1 MLSVSRI
8 TCMQLDLNLLAALD
22 ALLEEGS
29 VGGAADRLHVTS
41 PAMSRTLGRI
51 RKATGDQILVR
62 TGRTMTPTPYAV
74 LVREHV
80 HDLVQ
85 QAQAVLSPSR
95 ELDLA
100 SLERTFI
107 LRWQY
112 TLVEFGGPDL
122 LAAVR
127 AEAPGVRL
135 RFVAENSADTP
146 DMRRGEVDL
155 EANANEPTSPEIRRV
170 RVAEGRLVLA
180 VRTGHRLTRGKL
192 TPERFAT
199 EAEHIVV
206 SRRGR
211 LHDRLDELL
220 AGMDLERR
228 VVVSAPTSSSALHF
242 VHSSDLVVTLPE
254 IAVRAVGVGHGL
266 TVLPLPIDLP
276 PVPLYLSW
284 HQRYDN
290 DRAHIWLRGKAH
302 AALRK
307 LET

>member
-1 MLSVSRI
+1 
-8 TCMQLDLNLLAALD
+8 MQLDLNLLAALD

-74 LVREHV
+74 SVREHV

-85 QAQAVLSPSR
+85 QAQAVLAPSH

-100 SLERTFI
+100 TLERTFT

-127 AEAPGVRL
+127 AEAPSVRL
-135 RFVAENSADTP
+135 RFIAENSADTP

-180 VRTGHRLTRGKL
+180 VRKGHRLTRGKL

-220 AGMDLERR
+220 AGMGLERR
-228 VVVSAPTSSSALHF
+228 VVVSAPTSSSALQF

-254 IAVRAVGVGHGL
+254 IAVRTAAADHGL
-266 TVLPLPIDLP
+266 TVLPLPIDLQ

-307 LET
+307 LEA

>member
-1 MLSVSRI
+1 
-8 TCMQLDLNLLAALD
+8 MQLDLNLLAALD

-74 LVREHV
+74 SVREHV

-85 QAQAVLSPSR
+85 QAQAVLAPSH

-100 SLERTFI
+100 TLERTFT

-122 LAAVR
+122 RAAVR
-127 AEAPGVRL
+127 AEAPSVRL
-135 RFVAENSADTP
+135 RFIAENSADTP

-180 VRTGHRLTRGKL
+180 VRKGHRLTRSKL

-220 AGMDLERR
+220 AGMGLERR
-228 VVVSAPTSSSALHF
+228 VVVSAPTSSSALQF

-254 IAVRAVGVGHGL
+254 IAVRTAAADHGL